1 MSATGGRVAGKMA
14 LVTGGGSGLGRA
26 ISEMLAREG
35 ARVAVTDIDEAA
47 AQDIASSINGST
59 PGAAIA
65 LAHDVTEAAAWSAA
79 LERTLAEF
87 GGLHILVNNAG
98 IAEGGSIEDTDLDT
112 WRRVHAVDLDG
123 VFLGCKLALPHMRV
137 SSGGQA
143 SGGGSI
149 VNISSIAGIV
159 AGHNMAAYNSAKAAV
174 RHLTKSVALHCAK
187 QGYGI
192 RCNSVHPA
200 FVRTP
205 ILDPLVARFGAEEA
219 YAKLG
224 CQIPL
229 GRIGE
234 PEEVAYG
241 VLYLASDESSFMTG
255 AELVL
260 DGGLSAR

>member
-1 MSATGGRVAGKMA
+1 MGRVAGKVA
-14 LVTGGGSGLGRA
+14 LVTGAGSGLGRA
-26 ISEMLAREG
+26 ISELLAREG
-35 ARVAVTDIDEAA
+35 ARVAVTDIDQDAA
-47 AQDIASSINGST
+47 RETAGSINAET
-59 PGAAIA
+59 PGAAVA
-65 LAHDVTEAAAWSAA
+65 LAHDVTDAAAWSAA
-79 LERTLAEF
+79 LEGTMAEF

-98 IAEGGSIEDTDLDT
+98 IAEGGSIEDTDYET
-112 WRRVHAVDLDG
+112 WRRVHAIDLDG
-123 VFLGCKLALPHMRV
+123 VFLGCKLALPHIR
-137 SSGGQA
+137 A

-149 VNISSIAGIV
+149 VNISSVAAIV

-192 RCNSVHPA
+192 RCNSVLPA
-200 FVRTP
+200 FLRTP
-205 ILDPLVARFGAEEA
+205 ILDPLVTRFGAEEA

-224 CQIPL
+224 RQIPL

-241 VLYLASDESSFMTG
+241 VLYLACDESSFMTG

-260 DGGLSAR
+260 DGGLSAQ

>member
-1 MSATGGRVAGKMA
+1 MGRVAGKIA
-14 LVTGGGSGLGRA
+14 LVTGAGSGLGRA
-26 ISEMLAREG
+26 ISELLAREG

-47 AQDIASSINGST
+47 AQQTAGSINGST

-65 LAHDVTEAAAWSAA
+65 LNHDVTEAAAWSAA
-79 LERTLAEF
+79 LERSVAEF

-98 IAEGGSIEDTDLDT
+98 IAEGGSIEDTDYET
-112 WRRVHAVDLDG
+112 WRRVHAIDLDG
-123 VFLGCKLALPHMRV
+123 VFLGCKLALPHIR
-137 SSGGQA
+137 A

-149 VNISSIAGIV
+149 VNISSIAAIV

-205 ILDPLVARFGAEEA
+205 ILDPLVARFGEQEA

-224 CQIPL
+224 RQIPL

-241 VLYLASDESSFMTG
+241 VLYLACDESSFMTG

-260 DGGLSAR
+260 DGGLSAQ

>member
-1 MSATGGRVAGKMA
+1 MGATAGRVAGKIA

-26 ISEMLAREG
+26 ISELLAREG
-35 ARVAVTDIDEAA
+35 ARVAVTDIDASAA
-47 AQDIASSINGST
+47 RETADAISRET

-65 LAHDVTEAAAWSAA
+65 VRHDVTEAADWRAA
-79 LERTLAEF
+79 LERTVAEF

-98 IAEGGSIEDTDLDT
+98 IAEGGSIEDTDLET
-112 WRRVHAVDLDG
+112 WRRVHAIDLDG
-123 VFLGCKLALPHMRV
+123 VFLGCKLALPHIK
-137 SSGGQA
+137 A
-143 SGGGSI
+143 AGGGSI
-149 VNISSIAGIV
+149 VNISSIAGII

-174 RHLTKSVALHCAK
+174 RHLSKSVALHCAK
-187 QGYGI
+187 QGTGI

-205 ILDPLVARFGAEEA
+205 ILGPLVDRFGAEDA

-224 CQIPL
+224 RQIPL

-234 PEEVAYG
+234 PAEVAYG
-241 VLYLASDESSFMTG
+241 VLYLASDESSFMIG

-260 DGGLSAR
+260 DGGLSAQ

>member
-1 MSATGGRVAGKMA
+1 MSARDGRVAGKIA

-26 ISEMLAREG
+26 IAVLLAREG
-35 ARVAVTDIDEAA
+35 ARVAVTDIDEDAA
-47 AQDIASSINGST
+47 RATAEAIG
-59 PGAAIA
+59 GECGGGAIA
-65 LAHDVTEAAAWSAA
+65 IRHDVTEAAAWTTA
-79 LERTLAEF
+79 LKRTVAQF
-87 GGLHILVNNAG
+87 GGLQVLVNNAG
-98 IAEGGSIEDTDLDT
+98 IAEGGSIEDTDF
-112 WRRVHAVDLDG
+112 A
-123 VFLGCKLALPHMRV
+123 
-137 SSGGQA
+137 
-143 SGGGSI
+143 
-149 VNISSIAGIV
+149 SIAGIV

-205 ILDPLVARFGAEEA
+205 ILDPLVTRFGEQEA

-224 CQIPL
+224 RQIPL
-229 GRIGE
+229 GRIAE
-234 PEEVAYG
+234 PEEIAYG

-260 DGGLSAR
+260 DGGLSAQ

>member
-1 MSATGGRVAGKMA
+1 MGRVAGKIA

-26 ISEMLAREG
+26 ISELLAREG
-35 ARVAVTDIDEAA
+35 ARVAVTDIDEGA
-47 AQDIASSINGST
+47 AQETAGSINGST
-59 PGAAIA
+59 PGAAIVV
-65 LAHDVTEAAAWSAA
+65 AHDVTEAAAWSAA
-79 LERTLAEF
+79 LERSVAEF

-98 IAEGGSIEDTDLDT
+98 IAEGGSIEDTDYET

-123 VFLGCKLALPHMRV
+123 VFLGCKLALPHIH
-137 SSGGQA
+137 A

-149 VNISSIAGIV
+149 VNISSIAAIV

-224 CQIPL
+224 RQIPL

-241 VLYLASDESSFMTG
+241 VLYLACDESSFMTG

-260 DGGLSAR
+260 DGGLSAQ

>member
-1 MSATGGRVAGKMA
+1 MAGRVDGKIA

-47 AQDIASSINGST
+47 ARATVAKIS
-59 PGAAIA
+59 GAAIA
-65 LAHDVTEAAAWSAA
+65 VRHDVTEAATWAT
-79 LERTLAEF
+79 TLDATLSEF

-98 IAEGGSIEDTDLDT
+98 IAEGGSIEDTDLET
-112 WRRVHAVDLDG
+112 WRRVHAIDLDG
-123 VFLGCKLALPHMRV
+123 VFLGCKLAIPHIH
-137 SSGGQA
+137 A

-159 AGHNMAAYNSAKAAV
+159 AGHNTAAYNSAKAAV

-205 ILDPLVARFGAEEA
+205 ILDPLVARFGEREA

-224 CQIPL
+224 RQIPM

-260 DGGLSAR
+260 DGGLSAQ

>member
-1 MSATGGRVAGKMA
+1 MGATAGRVAGKIA

-26 ISEMLAREG
+26 ISELLAREG
-35 ARVAVTDIDEAA
+35 ARVAVTDIDVGAA
-47 AQDIASSINGST
+47 RETADAIVRET

-65 LAHDVTEAAAWSAA
+65 VRHDVTEAADWRAA
-79 LERTLAEF
+79 LERTVAEF

-98 IAEGGSIEDTDLDT
+98 IAEGGSIEDTDLET

-123 VFLGCKLALPHMRV
+123 VFLGCKLALPHIC
-137 SSGGQA
+137 A

-224 CQIPL
+224 RQIPL

-260 DGGLSAR
+260 DGGLSAQ

>member
-1 MSATGGRVAGKMA
+1 VEGKIA

-35 ARVAVTDIDEAA
+35 ARVAVTDIDAA
-47 AQDIASSINGST
+47 AARETADMIEAT
-59 PGAAIA
+59 RPGAAIG

-79 LERTLAEF
+79 LDATLTAF
-87 GGLHILVNNAG
+87 GGLHVLVNNAG
-98 IAEGGSIEDTDLDT
+98 IAEGGSIEDTDLET

-123 VFLGCKLALPHMRV
+123 VFLSCKLALPHV
-137 SSGGQA
+137 KA

-149 VNISSIAGIV
+149 VNISSVAGIV

-205 ILDPLVARFGAEEA
+205 ILDPLVARFGAQEA

-224 CQIPL
+224 RQIPL

-234 PEEVAYG
+234 PEEIAYG

-260 DGGLSAR
+260 DGGLSAQ

>member
-1 MSATGGRVAGKMA
+1 MGRVDGKIA

-47 AQDIASSINGST
+47 ARETAGSINAET
-59 PGAAIA
+59 PDAAIA
-65 LAHDVTEAAAWSAA
+65 LAHDVTEAADWSAA
-79 LERTLAEF
+79 LERTVAEF

-98 IAEGGSIEDTDLDT
+98 IAEGGSIEDTDFDT
-112 WRRVHAVDLDG
+112 WRRVHAIDLDG
-123 VFLGCKLALPHMRV
+123 VFLGCKLALPRIH
-137 SSGGQA
+137 A

-149 VNISSIAGIV
+149 VNISSIAAIV

-187 QGYGI
+187 QRYGI

-224 CQIPL
+224 RQIPL

-260 DGGLSAR
+260 DGGLSAQ

>member
-1 MSATGGRVAGKMA
+1 MDGRVAGKIA
-14 LVTGGGSGLGRA
+14 LVTG
-26 ISEMLAREG
+26 
-35 ARVAVTDIDEAA
+35 
-47 AQDIASSINGST
+47 
-59 PGAAIA
+59 AAIA
-65 LAHDVTEAAAWSAA
+65 IHHDVTEAAAWSATLDA
-79 LERTLAEF
+79 TLAEF

-123 VFLGCKLALPHMRV
+123 VFLGCKLALPHLQA
-137 SSGGQA
+137 SGGGHA

-149 VNISSIAGIV
+149 INISSIAGIV

-174 RHLTKSVALHCAK
+174 RHLTKSVGLHCAK

-205 ILDPLVARFGAEEA
+205 ILDGLVARFGAQEA

-224 CQIPL
+224 RQIPL

-260 DGGLSAR
+260 DGGLSAQ